1 MTAKGCMEDK
11 IKPGAEYA
19 QEMVKNIRILALNG
33 KTNFRK
39 FLFNPLYE
47 AGWYNDT
54 SRQSTAKLIE
64 RMKEQSS
71 DPSSVHTIA
80 PQCKRLVCFAMAE
93 GYSALGN
100 CSIFFLEKIQWDQQV
115 AQSNESIEFTG
126 IITPPLNEF
135 MQLNSEN
142 NEKLFTEAVSSAKKD
157 DILTAF
163 EPVKLSSGSVKV
175 QLDSEIKRLYNNIQ
189 IASSYRNI
197 PKCMKLLSTY
207 IIQYSD
213 TDDYAKEDVE
223 KLVDAMSKREPGFD
237 ADLKKTMAIDLY
249 YRIRKSVHDGDI
261 STTIQAIR
269 KYGYIFE
276 GDSSAKHF
284 YDIDRFERI
293 LYKIITEKGLWK
305 ELKKEARGQL

>member
-1 MTAKGCMEDK
+1 MTTKGSMEDK
-11 IKPGAEYA
+11 IKPRPGYA
-19 QEMVKNIRILALNG
+19 LEMVKNIRILALNG
-33 KTNFRK
+33 KNNFRK
-39 FLFNPLYE
+39 YLFNPLYE

-54 SRQSTAKLIE
+54 NRHSTAKLIE
-64 RMKEQSS
+64 KMKEQSA
-71 DPSSVHTIA
+71 DPSFVHAIA

-100 CSIFFLEKIQWDQQV
+100 CTIFFLEKIQWDQQV

-142 NEKLFTEAVSSAKKD
+142 NEKLFTEAVSSAQKD

-163 EPVKLSSGSVKV
+163 EPVKLSSGSGKVK
-175 QLDSEIKRLYNNIQ
+175 LDSEIKRLYNNIQ
-189 IASSYRNI
+189 IASSYQNI
-197 PKCMKLLSTY
+197 PRCMKLLSTY
-207 IIQYSD
+207 IIQYGD

-223 KLVDAMSKREPGFD
+223 KLINAMTKREPGFD
-237 ADLKKTMAIDLY
+237 AELKNTMAIDLY

-305 ELKKEARGQL
+305 ELKKEARGQ

>member
-1 MTAKGCMEDK
+1 MTTKGSMEEK
-11 IKPGAEYA
+11 FKTRAGYA

-33 KTNFRK
+33 KNNFRK
-39 FLFNPLYE
+39 FLFDPLYE

-54 SRQSTAKLIE
+54 SRQSTATLIE
-64 RMKEQSS
+64 KMKEQPYDSAL
-71 DPSSVHTIA
+71 VHTIA
-80 PQCKRLVCFAMAE
+80 PQCKRLVCFSMSE
-93 GYSALGN
+93 GLSPLGN
-100 CSIFFLEKIQWDQQV
+100 SSIFFLEKIQWDQQV
-115 AQSNESIEFTG
+115 ALSNESIEFTG
-126 IITPPLNEF
+126 IIMPPLNEF
-135 MQLNSEN
+135 MKLNNES
-142 NEKLFTEAVSSAKKD
+142 NEKLFTEAVASAEKD
-157 DILTAF
+157 EILTAF

-189 IASSYRNI
+189 IASRYQNI

-213 TDDYAKEDVE
+213 NEEYARGDVE
-223 KLVDAMSKREPGFD
+223 KLVDAMTKRAPGFD
-237 ADLKKTMAIDLY
+237 TDLRNTMAIDLY

-305 ELKKEARGQL
+305 DLKKEARGQ

>member
-1 MTAKGCMEDK
+1 MTTKGNMEDTVK
-11 IKPGAEYA
+11 TRTGYA

-33 KTNFRK
+33 KNNFRK
-39 FLFNPLYE
+39 FLFDPLYE

-64 RMKEQSS
+64 KMKEQPYDSAL
-71 DPSSVHTIA
+71 VHTIA
-80 PQCKRLVCFAMAE
+80 PQCKRLVCFSMAE
-93 GYSALGN
+93 GLSPLGN
-100 CSIFFLEKIQWDQQV
+100 SSIFFLEKIQWDQQV
-115 AQSNESIEFTG
+115 ALSNESIEFTG
-126 IITPPLNEF
+126 IIMPPLNEF
-135 MQLNSEN
+135 MKLNNES
-142 NEKLFTEAVSSAKKD
+142 NEKLFTEAVASAQKD
-157 DILTAF
+157 EILTAF

-189 IASSYRNI
+189 IASRYQNI
-197 PKCMKLLSTY
+197 PKCVKLLSTY

-213 TDDYAKEDVE
+213 NEEYARGDVE
-223 KLVDAMSKREPGFD
+223 KLVDAMTKREPGFD
-237 ADLKKTMAIDLY
+237 TDLKNTMAIDLY

-276 GDSSAKHF
+276 GDTSAKHF

-305 ELKKEARGQL
+305 DLKKEARGQ